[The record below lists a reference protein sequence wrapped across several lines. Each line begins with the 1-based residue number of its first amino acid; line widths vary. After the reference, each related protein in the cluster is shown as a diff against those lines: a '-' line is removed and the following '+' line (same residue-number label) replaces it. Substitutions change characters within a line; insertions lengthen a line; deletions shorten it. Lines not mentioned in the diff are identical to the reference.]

1 MKIFPMAAMLTFLTL
16 ISIVVTP
23 LPATSATIS
32 LEASSSLINIGE
44 TAYLDVVVSNLG
56 GSYIST
62 FDFDVSYDAA
72 VLAFSGY
79 SLGVGLGDPLSE
91 AYDDSIG
98 DSSPPGTINIAE
110 VSLLPDFSSVQD
122 GDTLTLATLSF
133 TGFATGSSTLSL
145 APYLAGDEWGAG
157 ITFSDSP
164 LGVTFE
170 VASSGVSPVPEPAT
184 MLLFAAGCGILGFRR
199 MSR

>member
-1 MKIFPMAAMLTFLTL
+1 MTL
-16 ISIVVTP
+16 ISIVGTP
-23 LPATSATIS
+23 LPASSATIS

-44 TAYLDVVVSNLG
+44 TTSLDVVVSSLG
-56 GSYIST
+56 GSYVST

-79 SLGVGLGDPLSE
+79 SLGLGLGDPLLE
-91 AYDDSIG
+91 AYDYSLG
-98 DSSPPGTINIAE
+98 DSSPSGTINIAE
-110 VSLLPDFSSVQD
+110 VSFLSDFSSVQD
-122 GDTLTLATLSF
+122 GGTLTLATLSF

-145 APYLAGDEWGAG
+145 ARYLAGDEWGTDVFFAG
-157 ITFSDSP
+157 SP
-164 LGVTFE
+164 SGTTIE
-170 VASSGVSPVPEPAT
+170 VVSSGISPVPEPAT